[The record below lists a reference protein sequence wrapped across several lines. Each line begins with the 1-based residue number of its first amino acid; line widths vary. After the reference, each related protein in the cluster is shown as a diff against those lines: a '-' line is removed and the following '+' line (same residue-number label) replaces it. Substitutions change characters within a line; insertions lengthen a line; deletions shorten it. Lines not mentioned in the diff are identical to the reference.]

1 MKKISKETLIR
12 TSVLAIALINSVL
25 TMLGKNPLP
34 FSENEIYQAI
44 SAICT
49 VVASL
54 WTWWKNNSFTDAA
67 IRADEYMDA
76 LKLQAKR
83 EKVDSN
89 EENTNKEDESK

>member
-76 LKLQAKR
+76 LKMQAKK

-89 EENTNKEDESK
+89 EENAKEDELK

>member
-76 LKLQAKR
+76 LKLQAKK

-89 EENTNKEDESK
+89 KENTNKEDESK